1 MITKDELT
9 KLLKEKVVTITF
21 KKKDNSIR
29 KMVCTLSEE
38 YLPEPEEKSYGEIR
52 HEAKVEHVKKSKKE
66 NPNTLPVWDLEKL
79 AWRSFR
85 VDSVVEYEPN
95 F

>member
-1 MITKDELT
+1 MTTREELI
-9 KLLKEKVVTITF
+9 KLLKEKVVTVKF
-21 KKKDNSIR
+21 KKKDDTIR

-38 YLPEPEEKSYGEIR
+38 YLPQPEKSEII
-52 HEAKVEHVKKSKKE
+52 ENQNQEKNKKKE
-66 NPNTLPVWDLEKL
+66 NLNTVPVWDLEKL

-85 VDSVVEYEPN
+85 IDSIVEYESN

>member
-1 MITKDELT
+1 MTSKEELI
-9 KLLKEKVVTITF
+9 KLLKQKVVTVKF
-21 KKKDNSIR
+21 KKKDDSIR
-29 KMVCTLSEE
+29 KMVCTLSED
-38 YLPEPEEKSYGEIR
+38 YLPEPEEVIEGKE
-52 HEAKVEHVKKSKKE
+52 KKTKKE

>member
-1 MITKDELT
+1 MIIKKESKEKLMH
-9 KLLKEKVVTITF
+9 LLKSGVVTVTF
-21 KKKDNSIR
+21 KKRDDSVR
-29 KMVCTLSEE
+29 KMICTLSEE
-38 YLPEPEEKSYGEIR
+38 YLPEPEPLVEGE
-52 HEAKVEHVKKSKKE
+52 VKKSKKE

-85 VDSVVEYEPN
+85 VDSVVEYESN

>member
-1 MITKDELT
+1 MTSKEDLVN
-9 KLLKEKVVTITF
+9 LLKSKVVTIKF
-21 KKKDNSIR
+21 RKKDDSIR
-29 KMVCTLSEE
+29 KMVCTLSED
-38 YLPEPEEKSYGEIR
+38 YLPDPEEIIEGQE
-52 HEAKVEHVKKSKKE
+52 KKKKKE

-85 VDSVVEYEPN
+85 VDSVVEYESN

>member
-1 MITKDELT
+1 MITKDELI
-9 KLLKEKVVTITF
+9 KLLKEKVVTVKF
-21 KKKDNSIR
+21 KKKDDSVR
-29 KMVCTLSEE
+29 KMICTLSED
-38 YLPEPEEKSYGEIR
+38 YLPDSEEIIEGQE
-52 HEAKVEHVKKSKKE
+52 KKKKKE

-85 VDSVVEYEPN
+85 VDSVVEYESN

>member
-1 MITKDELT
+1 MATKEELI
-9 KLLKEKVVTITF
+9 KLLKNKVVTIKF
-21 KKKDNSIR
+21 KKKDDSIR
-29 KMVCTLSEE
+29 KMICTLSED
-38 YLPEPEEKSYGEIR
+38 YLPEPEDIIEGTEK
-52 HEAKVEHVKKSKKE
+52 KVKKD

-85 VDSVVEYEPN
+85 VDSVVEYESN

>member
-1 MITKDELT
+1 MITKEELI
-9 KLLKEKVVTITF
+9 KLLKERVVTVKF
-21 KKKDNSIR
+21 RKKDDSIR
-29 KMVCTLSEE
+29 KMICTLSKE
-38 YLPEPEEKSYGEIR
+38 YLPEQEEV
-52 HEAKVEHVKKSKKE
+52 VEGSEKKTKKE

-85 VDSVVEYEPN
+85 VDSVVEYESN

>member
-1 MITKDELT
+1 MTSKEDLI
-9 KLLKEKVVTITF
+9 KLLKQKVVTIKF

-29 KMVCTLSEE
+29 KMICTLSED
-38 YLPEPEEKSYGEIR
+38 YLPEPEEVTESNEKR
-52 HEAKVEHVKKSKKE
+52 AKKE

-85 VDSVVEYEPN
+85 VDSVVECEAN

>member
-9 KLLKEKVVTITF
+9 KLLKEKVVTVTF
-21 KKKDNSIR
+21 KKKDDTVR

-38 YLPEPEEKSYGEIR
+38 YLPEPEPLAEGD
-52 HEAKVEHVKKSKKE
+52 VKKSKKE

>member
-1 MITKDELT
+1 MITKEELI
-9 KLLKEKVVTITF
+9 KLLKEKVVTVKF
-21 KKKDNSIR
+21 KKKDDSIR
-29 KMVCTLSEE
+29 KMICTLSED
-38 YLPEPEEKSYGEIR
+38 YLPEPEDIAEVQEK
-52 HEAKVEHVKKSKKE
+52 KKKKE

-85 VDSVVEYEPN
+85 IDSVVEYESN

>member
-1 MITKDELT
+1 MTSKEDLV
-9 KLLKEKVVTITF
+9 KLLKQKVVTVKF
-21 KKKDNSIR
+21 RKKDDSIR
-29 KMVCTLSEE
+29 KMVCTLSED
-38 YLPEPEEKSYGEIR
+38 YLPEPEDKTEVTEK
-52 HEAKVEHVKKSKKE
+52 KTKKE

-85 VDSVVEYEPN
+85 VDSVVEYEAN

>member
-1 MITKDELT
+1 MIAKDEMI
-9 KLLKEKVVTITF
+9 KLLKEKVVTVKF
-21 KKKDNSIR
+21 RKKDDSIR
-29 KMVCTLSEE
+29 KMICTLSED
-38 YLPEPEEKSYGEIR
+38 YLPEPEDIIEGQEK
-52 HEAKVEHVKKSKKE
+52 KKKKE

-85 VDSVVEYEPN
+85 VDSVVEYESN

>member
-1 MITKDELT
+1 MITKEELI
-9 KLLKEKVVTITF
+9 KLLKEKVVTVKF
-21 KKKDNSIR
+21 KKKDESIR

-38 YLPEPEEKSYGEIR
+38 YLPEPEPLAEGE
-52 HEAKVEHVKKSKKE
+52 VKRTKKD

-85 VDSVVEYEPN
+85 VDSVVEYESN

>member
-1 MITKDELT
+1 MISKEDLV
-9 KLLKEKVVTITF
+9 KLLKQKVVTIKF
-21 KKKDNSIR
+21 KKKDDTLR
-29 KMVCTLSEE
+29 KMVCTLSED
-38 YLPEPEEKSYGEIR
+38 YLPEPEPLAEGE
-52 HEAKVEHVKKSKKE
+52 VKRTKKE

-85 VDSVVEYEPN
+85 VDSVVEYESN

>member
-1 MITKDELT
+1 MTSKEDLI
-9 KLLKEKVVTITF
+9 KLLKEKVVTIKF
-21 KKKDNSIR
+21 KKKDDSVR
-29 KMVCTLSEE
+29 KMICTLSED
-38 YLPEPEEKSYGEIR
+38 YLPEPEKVVEGKEKK
-52 HEAKVEHVKKSKKE
+52 AKKE

-85 VDSVVEYEPN
+85 VDSVVEYESN

>member
-1 MITKDELT
+1 MTTKEDLI
-9 KLLKEKVVTITF
+9 KLLKEKVVTIRF
-21 KKKDNSIR
+21 KKKDDSIR
-29 KMVCTLSEE
+29 KMVCTLSED
-38 YLPEPEEKSYGEIR
+38 YLPEPEPLAEGE
-52 HEAKVEHVKKSKKE
+52 VKRIKKE

-85 VDSVVEYEPN
+85 VDSVVECEAN

>member
-1 MITKDELT
+1 MTSKEDLIKI
-9 KLLKEKVVTITF
+9 LKEKVVTIKF
-21 KKKDNSIR
+21 KKKDDSVR
-29 KMVCTLSEE
+29 KMVCTLSED
-38 YLPEPEEKSYGEIR
+38 YLPDPEEIIEGQE
-52 HEAKVEHVKKSKKE
+52 KKKKKE

-85 VDSVVEYEPN
+85 VDSVVEYESN

>member
-9 KLLKEKVVTITF
+9 KLLKQTVVTVKF
-21 KKKDNSIR
+21 KKKDDSIR
-29 KMVCTLSEE
+29 KMICTLSED
-38 YLPEPEEKSYGEIR
+38 YLPNSEDVIEGKEK
-52 HEAKVEHVKKSKKE
+52 KTKKE

-85 VDSVVEYEPN
+85 VDSVVEYESN

>member
-1 MITKDELT
+1 MITKEELV
-9 KLLKEKVVTITF
+9 KLLKEKVVTVKF
-21 KKKDNSIR
+21 KKKDDSIR
-29 KMVCTLSEE
+29 KMICTLSKE
-38 YLPEPEEKSYGEIR
+38 YLPEQEE
-52 HEAKVEHVKKSKKE
+52 AVEGNEKKIKKE

-85 VDSVVEYEPN
+85 VDSVVEYETN

>member
-1 MITKDELT
+1 MTSKEDLIKI
-9 KLLKEKVVTITF
+9 LKEKVVTIKF
-21 KKKDNSIR
+21 KKKDDSIR
-29 KMVCTLSEE
+29 KMICTLSKD
-38 YLPEPEEKSYGEIR
+38 YLPEAGEVLEEQE
-52 HEAKVEHVKKSKKE
+52 KKKKKE

-85 VDSVVEYEPN
+85 VDSVVEYESN

>member
-1 MITKDELT
+1 MITKDELV
-9 KLLKEKVVTITF
+9 KLLKEKVLTVKF
-21 KKKDNSIR
+21 KKKDESIR
-29 KMVCTLSEE
+29 KMVCTLSED
-38 YLPEPEEKSYGEIR
+38 YLPEIEDTNEEK
-52 HEAKVEHVKKSKKE
+52 KTKKE

-85 VDSVVEYEPN
+85 VDSIVEYEPN

>member
-1 MITKDELT
+1 MITKEELV
-9 KLLKEKVVTITF
+9 KLLKEKVVTVKF
-21 KKKDNSIR
+21 KKKDDSIR

-38 YLPEPEEKSYGEIR
+38 YLPQPEEV
-52 HEAKVEHVKKSKKE
+52 VEGSEKRTKKE

-85 VDSVVEYEPN
+85 VDSVVECEAN

>member
-9 KLLKEKVVTITF
+9 KLLKEKVVTVTF
-21 KKKDNSIR
+21 KKKDDTVR
-29 KMVCTLSEE
+29 KMICTLSEE
-38 YLPEPEEKSYGEIR
+38 YLPELEEGTEGE
-52 HEAKVEHVKKSKKE
+52 VKKSKKE

-85 VDSVVEYEPN
+85 VDSVVEYESN

>member
-1 MITKDELT
+1 MITKDELI
-9 KLLKEKVVTITF
+9 KLLKQKVVTVKF
-21 KKKDNSIR
+21 KKKDDTIR
-29 KMVCTLSEE
+29 KMICTLAED
-38 YLPEPEEKSYGEIR
+38 YLPEIKDNNEDTERKT
-52 HEAKVEHVKKSKKE
+52 KKE

-85 VDSVVEYEPN
+85 VDSVVEYETN

>member
-9 KLLKEKVVTITF
+9 KLLKEKVVTIKF
-21 KKKDNSIR
+21 RKKDDTIR
-29 KMVCTLSEE
+29 KMICTLSEE
-38 YLPEPEEKSYGEIR
+38 YLPEPEPLAEGE
-52 HEAKVEHVKKSKKE
+52 VKKTKKE
-66 NPNTLPVWDLEKL
+66 NFNTLPVWDLEKL

-85 VDSVVEYEPN
+85 VDSVVEYESN

>member
-1 MITKDELT
+1 MTSREDLI
-9 KLLKEKVVTITF
+9 KLLKQKVVTIKF
-21 KKKDNSIR
+21 KKKDETIR
-29 KMVCTLSEE
+29 KMVCTLSED
-38 YLPEPEEKSYGEIR
+38 YLPEPEELIEGKER
-52 HEAKVEHVKKSKKE
+52 KTKKE

>member
-1 MITKDELT
+1 MTSKEELI
-9 KLLKEKVVTITF
+9 KLLKSKVVTVKF
-21 KKKDNSIR
+21 RKKDDSIR
-29 KMVCTLSEE
+29 KMICTLSED
-38 YLPEPEEKSYGEIR
+38 YLPEPEEITEGKE
-52 HEAKVEHVKKSKKE
+52 KKTKKE

-85 VDSVVEYEPN
+85 VDSVVEYESN

>member
-1 MITKDELT
+1 MATKEELI
-9 KLLKEKVVTITF
+9 KLLKSKVVTVKF
-21 KKKDNSIR
+21 RKKDDSIR
-29 KMVCTLSEE
+29 KMVCTLSED
-38 YLPEPEEKSYGEIR
+38 YLPEPEEVTEGKE
-52 HEAKVEHVKKSKKE
+52 KKTKKE

-85 VDSVVEYEPN
+85 VDSVVECEAN